1 MEQKSGKAQHGL
13 GKVSV
18 PSSPPCLWDV
28 FSSGP
33 QHCNPRENKIIITLY
48 NNNNTS
54 SLCWGCYPRH
64 GGFGAPLCPISAG
77 TSDVRGPSARCD
89 SDGRSVPQPLRGNGL
104 NLLPSGIW
112 GGLRLEKG
120 QKRGGRILPTPREAA
135 SLLASILSAFVTAER
150 QRQPARDG

>member
-1 MEQKSGKAQHGL
+1 MQREKKIREGRLFLSLTKDFLSQASPCIDDLTKIPVHVEQKSGKAQHGL

-18 PSSPPCLWDV
+18 PSSPPCLWDA

-77 TSDVRGPSARCD
+77 TSDVRGP
-89 SDGRSVPQPLRGNGL
+89 
-104 NLLPSGIW
+104 
-112 GGLRLEKG
+112 
-120 QKRGGRILPTPREAA
+120 
-135 SLLASILSAFVTAER
+135 
-150 QRQPARDG
+150 